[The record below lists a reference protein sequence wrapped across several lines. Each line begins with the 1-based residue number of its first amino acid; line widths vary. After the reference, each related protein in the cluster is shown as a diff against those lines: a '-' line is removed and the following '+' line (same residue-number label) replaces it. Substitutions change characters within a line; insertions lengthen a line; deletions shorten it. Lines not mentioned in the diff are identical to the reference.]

1 MVTTLKIH
9 ADVNLDLTGLTC
21 PAPLL
26 GAKQIVDDLKP
37 GRVLALVS
45 DCPGT
50 RDDLYIWARHTG
62 NEIAHVEHQG
72 GNHRVFYIRKGRKH
86 PLRAQ
91 VTLDMRGAVCPGP
104 ILEAR
109 RVLEGMKPGEVLRL
123 ITSCPAARDEVKTWT
138 RATHQQ
144 LVDMRE
150 IGAGE
155 WEFLLRRAAIG

>member
-1 MVTTLKIH
+1 MATTLEIH
-9 ADVNLDLTGLTC
+9 ADANLDLTGLTC

-26 GAKQIVDDLKP
+26 GAKQIVDELKP
-37 GRVLALVS
+37 GQVLALVS

-62 NEIAHVEHQG
+62 NEIVHVEHRG
-72 GNHRVFYIRKGRKH
+72 GNRHVFYIRKGRK
-86 PLRAQ
+86 PALRAQ

-138 RATHQQ
+138 RATRQQ
-144 LVDMRE
+144 LVGERE

-155 WEFLLRRAAIG
+155 WEFLLRRAASE